1 MRYLEKTEFYN
12 LSNEVQ
18 EQVKRIFA
26 YGADECFITAC
37 GGGIM
42 LVTETRPCLTPP
54 LANMYAIHAK
64 TLYTPEQRDE
74 LFKKTLGFPHIPS
87 FVSRAKAEKA
97 AGNTVDEYA
106 KKHDAVL
113 LLKQFILTAAPQVQD
128 VTYYVKT
135 STDYARSKCA
145 VVVIGEYVRI
155 EYKGGGVRE
164 IDVTATSLAYIGVE
178 ILREVA

>member
-12 LSNEVQ
+12 FSNEVK

-26 YGADECFITAC
+26 YGADECFITTC
-37 GGGIM
+37 GGVVI
-42 LVTETRPCLTPP
+42 VTETRPALIQPVNTC
-54 LANMYAIHAK
+54 AIHAK
-64 TLYTPEQRDE
+64 TLYTTEQRDE

-97 AGNTVDEYA
+97 TGNTVDEYA
-106 KKHDAVL
+106 KKNDAVL

-128 VTYYVKT
+128 VTYYIKT
-135 STDYARSKCA
+135 GGGLN
-145 VVVIGEYVRI
+145 VVVGEYVRI

>member
-1 MRYLEKTEFYN
+1 MRYLERNEFYN
-12 LSNEVQ
+12 FSDEVQ
-18 EQVKRIFA
+18 AQVKRIFS
-26 YGADECFITAC
+26 YGADECFITTC
-37 GGGIM
+37 GGVVI
-42 LVTETRPCLTPP
+42 VTETRPALIQPVHT
-54 LANMYAIHAK
+54 YAIHAK

-74 LFKKTLGFPHIPS
+74 LFKKTLGFPRFPS

-106 KKHDAVL
+106 KKHAAVL
-113 LLKQFILTAAPQVQD
+113 LLKQFILTIAPHVKE
-128 VTYYVKT
+128 VEYYVKT
-135 STDYARSKCA
+135 STDTATCDRDLI
-145 VVVIGEYVRI
+145 VIGEYVRI

>member
-12 LSNEVQ
+12 FSNEVQ

-26 YGADECFITAC
+26 YGADECFITTC
-37 GGGIM
+37 GGVVI
-42 LVTETRPCLTPP
+42 VTEARPALIQPVNTC
-54 LANMYAIHAK
+54 AIHAK
-64 TLYTPEQRDE
+64 TLYTPDQRDE

-87 FVSRAKAEKA
+87 FVSRANAEKA

-106 KKHDAVL
+106 KKLRAVL

-135 STDYARSKCA
+135 GGGLN
-145 VVVIGEYVRI
+145 VVVGEYVKI

>member
-12 LSNEVQ
+12 FSNEVQ

-26 YGADECFITAC
+26 YGADECFITTC
-37 GGGIM
+37 GGVVI
-42 LVTETRPCLTPP
+42 VTETRPALIQPVNTC
-54 LANMYAIHAK
+54 AIHAK

-74 LFKKTLGFPHIPS
+74 LFKKMLGFPHIPS
-87 FVSRAKAEKA
+87 FVSKAKAEKA

-106 KKHDAVL
+106 KKHDAVF
-113 LLKQFILTAAPQVQD
+113 LLKQFVLTVAPHVHD

-135 STDYARSKCA
+135 SAEALRRARA
-145 VVVIGEYVRI
+145 VTVIGEYVRI
-155 EYKGGGVRE
+155 EYKSGSVRE

-178 ILREVA
+178 ILQEVA

>member
-12 LSNEVQ
+12 FSNEVQ

-26 YGADECFITAC
+26 YGADECFITTC
-37 GGGIM
+37 GGAVI
-42 LVTETRPCLTPP
+42 VTETRPALIQPVNTC
-54 LANMYAIHAK
+54 AIHAK

-135 STDYARSKCA
+135 STEAARCKCA